1 MMYRAMT
8 RLMVRRS
15 AEALR
20 ERVAA
25 DPSFTQVLRGLV
37 GQEVSLG
44 QSAVSFGVGA
54 QVGDVTIRD
63 AAGRDI
69 ITINVYHGAAA
80 CGAMDMAGNVWE
92 VMAND
97 YRSYPAE
104 RYTPQKVFTDR
115 QTAWRGGAWSN
126 DSSYV
131 RRGARD
137 RSYLYDVYYGSGFR
151 VVLAPRLAQ

>member
-44 QSAVSFGVGA
+44 
-54 QVGDVTIRD
+54 
-63 AAGRDI
+63 
-69 ITINVYHGAAA
+69 
-80 CGAMDMAGNVWE
+80 
-92 VMAND
+92 
-97 YRSYPAE
+97 
-104 RYTPQKVFTDR
+104 
-115 QTAWRGGAWSN
+115 
-126 DSSYV
+126 
-131 RRGARD
+131 
-137 RSYLYDVYYGSGFR
+137 
-151 VVLAPRLAQ
+151 